1 MISKKEIFWVLI
13 ITFVLS
19 ISISLIESW
28 KTFFLMTF
36 AIFLIILINNSAKKI
51 MSYYLDSEIKIR
63 PWEIKRYGFKANQEF
78 KKPFPAGIFFPIIIS
93 ALSFGNLFWMASLV
107 FDVKPKIY
115 KAAKRHGIFSFSEIT
130 ENQIGL
136 IAAAGIFA
144 NLIFAIIG
152 YLIGWAI
159 FTKLSVWYVFFNM
172 LPISDLDGNK
182 IFFGNLVL
190 WSFLASIIIIGVGY
204 IFLLV

>member
-78 KKPFPAGIFFPIIIS
+78 KKPFPAGIFFPVIIS

-159 FTKLSVWYVFFNM
+159 LG
-172 LPISDLDGNK
+172 L
-182 IFFGNLVL
+182 
-190 WSFLASIIIIGVGY
+190 
-204 IFLLV
+204 